1 MAETP
6 TKQPTPPASP
16 DSRRGIWLKIIIP
29 VVIGLGVV
37 FILFYKEFN
46 AEALRSVSF
55 TPLTVLGLCLA
66 ALTVVG
72 RDGGMAWRFHV
83 LTDGDLSWR
92 QSIRTT
98 FLCEFT
104 SAITPSSVGGSAL
117 SMVFLNREGINLG
130 RATTL
135 TMTILFFDELFFVIT
150 CPVIVAI
157 TPGHDL
163 FDFHGGEFEG
173 IRLAFWI
180 VYGLIFVWTL
190 ILFLGIIVMPRYM
203 SRFLGWLFSF
213 RLLRRWHASAVNL
226 GENMAATS
234 LTLRSHSLSWWIK
247 GMAATTLS
255 WVSRYLLVNALL
267 FAFVPEAS
275 QFTAFARQFV
285 VWSLLM
291 FTPTPGGSGVSEWLF
306 KRYYGDLI
314 GSAGIVMVI
323 ALLWRLF
330 SYYLYLFVGV
340 TLIPRFLRSTK
351 EARS

>member
-1 MAETP
+1 MTSAP
-6 TKQPTPPASP
+6 SGNNASAQ
-16 DSRRGIWLKIIIP
+16 RNLWLKIIIP
-29 VVIGLGVV
+29 VIIGLGVV
-37 FILFYKEFN
+37 VILFYKEFN

-55 TPLTVLGLCLA
+55 TPLTILGLFFA

-83 LTDGDLSWR
+83 LTDGDLSWK

-150 CPVIVAI
+150 CPIIVLCL
-157 TPGHDL
+157 PSHDL
-163 FDFHGGEFEG
+163 FHFEGHDFEG

-180 VYGLIFVWTL
+180 VYGLISAWTL
-190 ILFLGIIVMPRYM
+190 VLFLGIIVMPRYM
-203 SRFLGWLFSF
+203 ARFLGWVFSW
-213 RLLRRWHASAVNL
+213 RLIRRWRPAAISL

-234 LTLRSHSLSWWIK
+234 VSLRNRHLSWWIK
-247 GMAATTLS
+247 GLAATSLS
-255 WVSRYLLVNALL
+255 WISRYLLVNALL

-275 QFTAFARQFV
+275 QTVAFARQFV

-314 GSAGIVMVI
+314 GSAGVVMVI

-330 SYYLYLFVGV
+330 SYYLYLIIGI
-340 TLIPRFLRSTK
+340 TLIPRFLRSHPKNT
-351 EARS
+351 